1 MTFQHHSLVNWQPP
15 PNYQPIPSKLEGVT
29 VYAPHPD
36 RPPEDKIINY
46 KCPQCGATTRYD
58 IAAGGVACEYC
69 GYQAGTEVEQ
79 IGRGAKEYEFTL
91 ETLEDSTQGWGV
103 ARREL
108 HCDSCGASLTLPEGA
123 LTITCPFCASNKVN
137 IHPAPSD
144 VLRPR
149 YLIPCKVE
157 KATVRAK
164 AQEWLGQG
172 WFHPQELSVSAV
184 IERFHGIYLPFWTF
198 DAFITA
204 DWKAQVGYER
214 QESYYD
220 SGSKTWKTRT
230 VIDWRWEDGRITLD
244 ADDLLVSGS
253 SRVSRII
260 LDRLLPFNLNALTAY
275 HPDFLA
281 GWDAQAYDIDLP
293 KAWETGKSIMR
304 QQAKQGCYSAIHSHH
319 VRNFSMRADFSNE
332 VWRYILLPVYLA
344 AYKFEDKVYQVMVNG
359 QTGVVAGQKPVAWW
373 KIWLAIAALLSPG
386 IVLGLVSLP
395 FLLAGGIGIVPL
407 FLALVLLIIGG
418 GISVTIY
425 KQAAASEAQ

>member
-1 MTFQHHSLVNWQPP
+1 
-15 PNYQPIPSKLEGVT
+15 
-29 VYAPHPD
+29 
-36 RPPEDKIINY
+36 
-46 KCPQCGATTRYD
+46 
-58 IAAGGVACEYC
+58 
-69 GYQAGTEVEQ
+69 
-79 IGRGAKEYEFTL
+79 
-91 ETLEDSTQGWGV
+91 
-103 ARREL
+103 
-108 HCDSCGASLTLPEGA
+108 
-123 LTITCPFCASNKVN
+123 
-137 IHPAPSD
+137 
-144 VLRPR
+144 
-149 YLIPCKVE
+149 
-157 KATVRAK
+157 
-164 AQEWLGQG
+164 
-172 WFHPQELSVSAV
+172 V

-244 ADDLLVSGS
+244 ADDLLISGS

-260 LDRLLPFNLNALTAY
+260 LDRLLPFNLNELKTY

-281 GWDAQAYDIDLP
+281 GWEAQAYDIDLP
-293 KAWETGKSIMR
+293 KAWGTGKSIMR
-304 QQAKQGCYSAIHSHH
+304 EQAKQSCYSAIHSHH

-344 AYKFEDKVYQVMVNG
+344 AYKFEDKIYQVMVNG

-373 KIWLAIAALLSPG
+373 KIWLAITALLSPG
-386 IVLGLVSLP
+386 ILLGLVSLP

-418 GISVTIY
+418 SISVTIY